1 MNEHLQ
7 QVSAAA
13 RHAVSRKN
21 WAMVNTCATEIL
33 ANDAASPEGHFLSGL
48 VAKASNRPE
57 EAVAAFARALELDA
71 DRYDAAIELA
81 YQHSA
86 ARRNGDAAVLVS
98 RYEDKLVNS
107 PVYLNMA
114 GSVYSQVGMPERAWP
129 MFEKANELQPGI
141 DMIEANLAS
150 CGVFL
155 GKIDEAR
162 EIYERLLD
170 RNPSHQRNH
179 LTYARLAKAKDRQH
193 IERMKEVLRTANNSP
208 DRNIFMYYA
217 IGKELEDL
225 EEWDEAFEYFKKA
238 GDAVASVAGYDI
250 NADIALID
258 KTIEVCTP
266 NWLQS
271 GAIAPESSLTSR
283 TPIFIVGLP
292 RTGTT
297 LTDRILA
304 SHSQVQ
310 SVGETQFMQM
320 VLRRVSK
327 IESDEK
333 ITPAMIE
340 ACAKL
345 DTDTIGNGY
354 LDMLEYR
361 LGDEPMF
368 VDKLPFNILYLGF
381 ICKAFPNARVIRMKR
396 NPMDSC
402 FSMYKQV
409 FTWAY
414 KFSYTLEGLGRFYV
428 AHQRLVD
435 HWRETLQGRFVE
447 VEYEALVMDQ
457 EKQTRLML
465 DKLGLDFEEACL
477 NFDRNKT
484 ASATASSV
492 QVRQK
497 IYTGSV
503 NRWKRYE
510 KQLQPLREYLEK
522 AGIAID
528 D

>member
-7 QVSAAA
+7 QLSAAA
-13 RHAVSRKN
+13 RHAVSKKN

-33 ANDAASPEGHFLSGL
+33 AKDAASPEGHFLAGL
-48 VAKASNRPE
+48 VAKASNRPD
-57 EAVAAFARALELDA
+57 EAVAAFSRTLELDA
-71 DRYDAAIELA
+71 NRYDAAIELA
-81 YQHSA
+81 YQYSA
-86 ARRNGDAAVLVS
+86 ARRNGDAAALVA
-98 RYEDKLVNS
+98 RYEDMLANS

-114 GSVYSQVGMPERAWP
+114 GSVYSQVGMPEQAWP
-129 MFEKANELQPGI
+129 MFHKANELQPGI
-141 DMIEANLAS
+141 DMIQANLAS
-150 CGVFL
+150 CGMFL

-162 EIYERLLD
+162 EIYEQLLT
-170 RNPSHQRNH
+170 RNPHHQRNH
-179 LTYARLAKAKDRQH
+179 LTYAQLEKATDRNH
-193 IERMKEVLRTANNSP
+193 IERMKEILRTTNNTP
-208 DRNIFMYYA
+208 DKNIFIYYA

-238 GDAVASVAGYDI
+238 GDAVASVARYDI
-250 NADIALID
+250 DADLELID
-258 KTIEVCTP
+258 KTIDVCTAD
-266 NWLQS
+266 WLQT
-271 GAIAPESSLTSR
+271 GAVTPDASLTSR

-297 LTDRILA
+297 LTDRIIA

-320 VLRRVSK
+320 VLRRESA

-345 DTDTIGNGY
+345 DIGVIGNGY
-354 LDMLEYR
+354 LDMLDYR

-381 ICKAFPNARVIRMKR
+381 ICKAFPSARIIRMKR

-414 KFSYTLEGLGRFYV
+414 KFSYTLDGLGRFYV

-435 HWRETLQGRFVE
+435 HWRETLQDRFIE
-447 VEYEALVMDQ
+447 VEYEALVADQ
-457 EKQTRLML
+457 ENQTRLLL
-465 DKLGLDFEEACL
+465 DKLGLGFEEACL
-477 NFDRNKT
+477 NFDKNKT

-510 KQLQPLREYLEK
+510 KQLQPLREYLEN
-522 AGIAID
+522 AGIVVD
-528 D
+528 G

>member
-1 MNEHLQ
+1 
-7 QVSAAA
+7 
-13 RHAVSRKN
+13 
-21 WAMVNTCATEIL
+21 
-33 ANDAASPEGHFLSGL
+33 
-48 VAKASNRPE
+48 
-57 EAVAAFARALELDA
+57 
-71 DRYDAAIELA
+71 
-81 YQHSA
+81 
-86 ARRNGDAAVLVS
+86 
-98 RYEDKLVNS
+98 
-107 PVYLNMA
+107 
-114 GSVYSQVGMPERAWP
+114 
-129 MFEKANELQPGI
+129 
-141 DMIEANLAS
+141 
-150 CGVFL
+150 
-155 GKIDEAR
+155 
-162 EIYERLLD
+162 
-170 RNPSHQRNH
+170 
-179 LTYARLAKAKDRQH
+179 
-193 IERMKEVLRTANNSP
+193 
-208 DRNIFMYYA
+208 MYYA

-225 EEWDEAFEYFKKA
+225 EEWEEAFEYFKKA

-250 NADIALID
+250 DADIELID
-258 KTIEVCTP
+258 KTIEVCTAD
-266 NWLQS
+266 WMQS
-271 GAIAPESSLTSR
+271 AAITPEKSLTSK
-283 TPIFIVGLP
+283 TPVFIVGLP

-297 LTDRILA
+297 LTDRIIA

-320 VLRRVSK
+320 VLRRESG

-345 DTDTIGNGY
+345 DIDIIGKGY
-354 LDMLEYR
+354 LDMLDYR

-381 ICKAFPNARVIRMKR
+381 ICKAFPNARIIRMKR

-428 AHQRLVD
+428 AHQRLVN
-435 HWRETLQGRFVE
+435 HWRETMQDRFIE
-447 VEYEALVMDQ
+447 VEYEALVADQ
-457 EKQTRLML
+457 ETQTRLLL

-477 NFDRNKT
+477 NFDKNKT

-522 AGIAID
+522 AGVAVD